1 MSVTPESVQQLL
13 SSDSFSDRV
22 RGLNQLRQIEPKLAF
37 EMVKPL
43 VNDSN
48 PRIRYAAVGQLDPLG
63 QENPSEALVLLR
75 DRLFNDPEVDVKSVA
90 ADVIGGL
97 KLTEAYEDL
106 RKVYETTPEW
116 LLQMSIIATLGE
128 MGDARGFDLLKIAL
142 NSENSLIRTAAISA
156 LGDLQI
162 SEAIPLLLPLA
173 KDEDWQVRF
182 RLAIAL
188 GQFEKDKVEKV
199 LTELAQDP
207 FEQVAQTAQDI
218 LNKMA

>member
-43 VNDSN
+43 IKDSN

-63 QENPSEALVLLR
+63 HQNPAEALVLLR

-97 KLTEAYEDL
+97 KLTEAYDDL
-106 RKVYETTPEW
+106 QKVYETTPEW
-116 LLQMSIIATLGE
+116 LLQMSIVATLGE
-128 MGDARGFDLLKIAL
+128 MGDARGFHLLKIAL

-156 LGDLQI
+156 LGDLQLTD
-162 SEAIPLLLPLA
+162 AIPVLLSLA

-207 FEQVAQTAQDI
+207 FEQVAKTAQDI
-218 LNKMA
+218 LSNMT

>member
-1 MSVTPESVQQLL
+1 MSVTTESVQQLL

-22 RGLNQLRQIEPKLAF
+22 RGLNQLKQIEPKLAF

-43 VNDSN
+43 IKDPN
-48 PRIRYAAVGQLDPLG
+48 PRIRYSAVSQLDPIG
-63 QENPSEALVLLR
+63 NENPPEALALLR
-75 DRLFNDPEVDVKSVA
+75 DRLFNDSEIDVQSVA

-106 RKVYETTPEW
+106 QKVYETTPEW

-128 MGDARGFDLLKIAL
+128 MGDARGFNLLKIAL
-142 NSENSLIRTAAISA
+142 NSENSLIRTAAISS

-162 SEAIPLLLPLA
+162 PDALPLLLPLA
-173 KDEDWQVRF
+173 TDEDWQVRF

-188 GQFEKDKVEKV
+188 GNFEKYKVEKV
-199 LTELAQDP
+199 LTELTQDS
-207 FEQVAQTAQDI
+207 FEQVAKTAQDI
-218 LNKMA
+218 LSKMV

>member
-43 VNDSN
+43 IKDPN
-48 PRIRYAAVGQLDPLG
+48 PRIRYSAVSQLDPIG
-63 QENPSEALVLLR
+63 NENPPEALALLR
-75 DRLFNDPEVDVKSVA
+75 DRLFNDSEVDVQSVA

-106 RKVYETTPEW
+106 QKVYETTSEW

-128 MGDARGFDLLKIAL
+128 MGDARGFNLLKIAL
-142 NSENSLIRTAAISA
+142 NSENSLIRTAAISS

-162 SEAIPLLLPLA
+162 PDALPLLLPLA
-173 KDEDWQVRF
+173 TDEDWQVRF

-188 GQFEKDKVEKV
+188 GNFEKYKVEKV
-199 LTELAQDP
+199 LTELTQDS
-207 FEQVAQTAQDI
+207 FEQVAKTAQDI
-218 LNKMA
+218 LSKMV

>member
-1 MSVTPESVQQLL
+1 MNVTTESVQQLL

-22 RGLNQLRQIEPKLAF
+22 RGLNQLKQIEPKLAF

-43 VNDSN
+43 IKDPN
-48 PRIRYAAVGQLDPLG
+48 PRIRYSAVSQLDPIG
-63 QENPSEALVLLR
+63 NENPPEALALLR
-75 DRLFNDPEVDVKSVA
+75 DRLFNDSEVDVQSVA

-106 RKVYETTPEW
+106 QKVYETTSEW

-128 MGDARGFDLLKIAL
+128 MGDARGFNLLKIAL
-142 NSENSLIRTAAISA
+142 NSENSLIRTAAISS

-162 SEAIPLLLPLA
+162 PDALPLLLPLA
-173 KDEDWQVRF
+173 TDEDWQVRF

-188 GQFEKDKVEKV
+188 GNFEKDKVEKV
-199 LTELAQDP
+199 LTELAQDS
-207 FEQVAQTAQDI
+207 FEQVAKTAQDI
-218 LNKMA
+218 LNQIV

>member
-22 RGLNQLRQIEPKLAF
+22 RGLNQLKQIEPKLAF

-43 VNDSN
+43 IKDPN
-48 PRIRYAAVGQLDPLG
+48 PRIRYSAVSQLDPIG
-63 QENPSEALVLLR
+63 NENPPEALALLR
-75 DRLFNDPEVDVKSVA
+75 DRLFNDSEIDVQSVA

-106 RKVYETTPEW
+106 QKVYETTPEW

-128 MGDARGFDLLKIAL
+128 MGDARGFNLLKIAL
-142 NSENSLIRTAAISA
+142 NSENSLIRTAAISS

-162 SEAIPLLLPLA
+162 PDALPLLLPLA
-173 KDEDWQVRF
+173 TDEDWQVRF

-188 GQFEKDKVEKV
+188 GNFEKYKVEKV
-199 LTELAQDP
+199 LTELTQDS
-207 FEQVAQTAQDI
+207 FEQVAKTAQDI
-218 LNKMA
+218 LSKMV

>member
-1 MSVTPESVQQLL
+1 MSATPESVQELL

-43 VNDSN
+43 IKDPN
-48 PRIRYAAVGQLDPLG
+48 PRIRYSAVSQLDPIG
-63 QENPSEALVLLR
+63 NENPAEALALLR
-75 DRLFNDPEVDVKSVA
+75 DRLFNDSEVDVQSVA

-106 RKVYETTPEW
+106 QKVYETTSEW

-142 NSENSLIRTAAISA
+142 NSENSLIRTAAISS

-162 SEAIPLLLPLA
+162 SDALPLLLPLA
-173 KDEDWQVRF
+173 TDEDWQVRF

-188 GQFEKDKVEKV
+188 GNFEKDKVEKV

-218 LNKMA
+218 LNKMV

>member
-22 RGLNQLRQIEPKLAF
+22 RGLNQLKQIEPKLAF

-43 VNDSN
+43 IKDPN
-48 PRIRYAAVGQLDPLG
+48 PRIRYSAVSQLDPIG
-63 QENPSEALVLLR
+63 NENPPEALALLR
-75 DRLFNDPEVDVKSVA
+75 DRLFNDSEIDVQSVA

-106 RKVYETTPEW
+106 QKVYETTSEW

-128 MGDARGFDLLKIAL
+128 MGDARGFNLLKIAL
-142 NSENSLIRTAAISA
+142 NSENSLIRTAAISS

-162 SEAIPLLLPLA
+162 PDALPLLLPLA
-173 KDEDWQVRF
+173 TDEDWQVRF

-188 GQFEKDKVEKV
+188 GNFEKYKVEKV
-199 LTELAQDP
+199 LTELTQDS
-207 FEQVAQTAQDI
+207 FEQVAKTAQDI
-218 LNKMA
+218 LSKMV

>member
-1 MSVTPESVQQLL
+1 
-13 SSDSFSDRV
+13 V

-43 VNDSN
+43 IKDAN

-63 QENPSEALVLLR
+63 QENPAEALVLLR

-97 KLTEAYEDL
+97 KLTEAYDDL
-106 RKVYETTPEW
+106 KKVYETTPEW
-116 LLQMSIIATLGE
+116 LLQMSIVATLGE
-128 MGDARGFDLLKIAL
+128 MGDARGFHLLKIAL

-156 LGDLQI
+156 LGDLQLTD
-162 SEAIPLLLPLA
+162 AIPVLLSLA

-188 GQFEKDKVEKV
+188 GQFEKAEVEKV

-218 LNKMA
+218 LNKMS

>member
-22 RGLNQLRQIEPKLAF
+22 RGLNQIRQIESKLAF

-43 VNDSN
+43 IKDPN
-48 PRIRYAAVGQLDPLG
+48 PRIRYSAVSQLDPIG
-63 QENPSEALVLLR
+63 NENPQEALALLR

-97 KLTEAYEDL
+97 KLTEAYDDL
-106 RKVYETTPEW
+106 QKVYETTSEW

-142 NSENSLIRTAAISA
+142 SSENSLIRTTAISSF
-156 LGDLQI
+156 GDLQI
-162 SEAIPLLLPLA
+162 PDALPLLFPLA

-188 GQFEKDKVEKV
+188 GKFEKAQVEKV

-218 LNKMA
+218 LNKIV

>member
-37 EMVKPL
+37 EMVKTL
-43 VNDSN
+43 INDSN

-106 RKVYETTPEW
+106 QKVYETTPEW

-128 MGDARGFDLLKIAL
+128 MGDVRGFDLLKIAL
-142 NSENSLIRTAAISA
+142 NSENSLIRTAAISS

-162 SEAIPLLLPLA
+162 PDALPLLLPLA
-173 KDEDWQVRF
+173 TDKDWQVRF

-188 GQFEKDKVEKV
+188 GNFEKDKVEKV

-207 FEQVAQTAQDI
+207 FEQVAKTAQDI
-218 LNKMA
+218 LSKMV

>member
-43 VNDSN
+43 INDSN
-48 PRIRYAAVGQLDPLG
+48 PRIRYAAVSQLDPLG

-188 GQFEKDKVEKV
+188 GQFEKVKVEKV
-199 LTELAQDP
+199 LTELAQDS

>member
-43 VNDSN
+43 IKDPN
-48 PRIRYAAVGQLDPLG
+48 PRIRYSAVSQLDPIG
-63 QENPSEALVLLR
+63 NENPPEALALLR
-75 DRLFNDPEVDVKSVA
+75 DRLFNDSEVDVQSVA

-106 RKVYETTPEW
+106 QKVYETTSEW

-142 NSENSLIRTAAISA
+142 NSENSLIRTAAISS

-162 SEAIPLLLPLA
+162 PDALPLLLPLA
-173 KDEDWQVRF
+173 TDEDWQVRF

-188 GQFEKDKVEKV
+188 GNFEKYKVEKV
-199 LTELAQDP
+199 LTELTQDS
-207 FEQVAQTAQDI
+207 FEQVAKTAQDI
-218 LNKMA
+218 LSKMV

>member
-22 RGLNQLRQIEPKLAF
+22 RGLNHLRQIEPKLAF

-43 VNDSN
+43 IKDPN
-48 PRIRYAAVGQLDPLG
+48 PRIRYSAVSQLDPIG
-63 QENPSEALVLLR
+63 NENPPEALALLR

-97 KLTEAYEDL
+97 KLTEAYDDL
-106 RKVYETTPEW
+106 QKVYETTSEW
-116 LLQMSIIATLGE
+116 LLQMSIVATLGE
-128 MGDARGFDLLKIAL
+128 MGDARGFHLLKIAL
-142 NSENSLIRTAAISA
+142 NSENSLIRTAAISS

-162 SEAIPLLLPLA
+162 PDALPLLLPLA
-173 KDEDWQVRF
+173 TDEDWQVRF

-188 GQFEKDKVEKV
+188 GNFEKDKVEKV
-199 LTELAQDP
+199 LTELAQDS
-207 FEQVAQTAQDI
+207 FEQVAKTAQDI
-218 LNKMA
+218 LSKMD

>member
-43 VNDSN
+43 INDSN
-48 PRIRYAAVGQLDPLG
+48 PRIRYAAVSQLDPLG

-218 LNKMA
+218 VNKMA

>member
-43 VNDSN
+43 IKDPN
-48 PRIRYAAVGQLDPLG
+48 PRIRYSAVSQLDPIG
-63 QENPSEALVLLR
+63 NENPQEALALLR

-97 KLTEAYEDL
+97 KLTAAYEDL
-106 RKVYETTPEW
+106 QKVYETTSEW

-128 MGDARGFDLLKIAL
+128 MGDARGFNLLKIAL
-142 NSENSLIRTAAISA
+142 NSENSLIRTAAISS

-162 SEAIPLLLPLA
+162 PDALPLLLPLA
-173 KDEDWQVRF
+173 TDEDWQVRF

-188 GQFEKDKVEKV
+188 GQFEKAEVEKV

-218 LNKMA
+218 LNKMV

>member
-1 MSVTPESVQQLL
+1 MSVTTESVQQLL

-43 VNDSN
+43 IKDPN
-48 PRIRYAAVGQLDPLG
+48 PRIRYSAVSQLDPIG
-63 QENPSEALVLLR
+63 NENPPEALALLR
-75 DRLFNDPEVDVKSVA
+75 DRLFNDSEVDVQSVA

-106 RKVYETTPEW
+106 QKVYETTSEW

-142 NSENSLIRTAAISA
+142 NSENSLIRTAAISS

-162 SEAIPLLLPLA
+162 PDALPLLLPLA
-173 KDEDWQVRF
+173 TDEDWQVRF

-188 GQFEKDKVEKV
+188 GNFEKDKVEKV

-207 FEQVAQTAQDI
+207 FEQVAKTAQDI
-218 LNKMA
+218 LNKMN